1 MASAVRAA
9 DGEPGSVSQS
19 PKATAQASVG
29 YGQTPREEANSERAR
44 TSCRTEYL
52 HAPFQRCKNPTMKP
66 LARRLTATTALLTT
80 LALSLGCAKSEDD
93 NDKSSAS
100 SGGGKDSGQ
109 VAAEPAKGAKTCTL
123 AAYGG
128 KKTDLKNATV
138 GFSQSEKEANPFRIA
153 ETASI
158 KAEAKKRGV
167 KLLTANAQSQFSK
180 QISDVQDLISKGA
193 DLLVIAPLNSDGWE
207 PVLKQ
212 AAAKNIPIV
221 TVDRKINAKA
231 CKDYVSFI
239 GSDFVQ
245 QGRRAADQMIKATGG
260 KGEVAILLGAPGNNV
275 TTERTKGF
283 SERIKQK
290 APGLKVVFKQT
301 GEFAREKGQQVTEQL
316 IQSKPGIDGIYAEND
331 EMGLGAVNALKGAGK
346 KAGDVKIVTVDGT
359 RNAVQGIVDKWIY
372 GVVESNP
379 RFGPLA
385 FQTLDDFTQGKKVGQ
400 DIVIKDSAYTPAN
413 AERDLSKAF

>member
-1 MASAVRAA
+1 
-9 DGEPGSVSQS
+9 
-19 PKATAQASVG
+19 
-29 YGQTPREEANSERAR
+29 
-44 TSCRTEYL
+44 
-52 HAPFQRCKNPTMKP
+52 MKP
-66 LARRLTATTALLTT
+66 FVRRLSATALLTT
-80 LALSLGCAKSEDD
+80 LTLTLGCAKGEDD
-93 NDKSSAS
+93 TSAPS
-100 SGGGKDSGQ
+100 KGAKDSGQ
-109 VAAEPAKGAKTCTL
+109 VAAEPTAGAKSCDL

-128 KKTDLKNATV
+128 KKLDLANATV

-153 ETASI
+153 ETASV
-158 KAEAKKRGV
+158 KAEAKKRGI

-180 QISDVQDLISKGA
+180 QISDVQDLIAKGA

-212 AAAKNIPIV
+212 AAAKKIPIV

-231 CKDYVSFI
+231 CEDYVSFI
-239 GSDFVQ
+239 GSDFVE

-260 KGEVAILLGAPGNNV
+260 SGQVAILLGTPGNNV

-283 SERIKQK
+283 TERLARK
-290 APGLKVVFKQT
+290 APKLKVVFKQT

-316 IQSKPGIDGIYAEND
+316 IQSKPDIDGIYAEND

-346 KAGDVKIVTVDGT
+346 KPGEVKIVTVDGT

-385 FQTLDDFTQGKKVGQ
+385 FQTLEDFGKGGKVGQ
-400 DIVIKDSAYTPAN
+400 SIVIKDSAYTPAN

>member
-1 MASAVRAA
+1 MNAHRSLRTLAV
-9 DGEPGSVSQS
+9 
-19 PKATAQASVG
+19 
-29 YGQTPREEANSERAR
+29 
-44 TSCRTEYL
+44 
-52 HAPFQRCKNPTMKP
+52 
-66 LARRLTATTALLTT
+66 TT
-80 LALSLGCAKSEDD
+80 LVATLSLSLGCAKSEDD
-93 NDKSSAS
+93 KDASDGKGTSSD
-100 SGGGKDSGQ
+100 GGGEQ
-109 VAAEPAKGAKTCTL
+109 VAAEPTEGAKTCTL
-123 AAYGG
+123 KAYGG
-128 KKTDLKNATV
+128 KETDLAKATV

-207 PVLKQ
+207 PVLKR
-212 AAAKNIPIV
+212 AAAKKIPIV
-221 TVDRKINAKA
+221 TVDRQINAEP
-231 CKDYVSFI
+231 CEDYVSFI
-239 GSDFVQ
+239 GSDFVE

-260 KGEVAILLGAPGNNV
+260 KGKVAILLGAPGNNV

-283 SERIKQK
+283 TEQIGKK

-316 IQSKPGIDGIYAEND
+316 IQSKPDIDGIYAEND

-346 KAGDVKIVTVDGT
+346 KPGDVKIVTVDGT
-359 RNAVQGIVDKWIY
+359 KNAVQGIVDKWIY

-385 FQTLDDFTQGKKVGQ
+385 FQALEDFGKGKKVGQ
-400 DIVIKDSAYTPAN
+400 DIVIKDSAYTAAN
-413 AERDLSKAF
+413 AERDLSKAY